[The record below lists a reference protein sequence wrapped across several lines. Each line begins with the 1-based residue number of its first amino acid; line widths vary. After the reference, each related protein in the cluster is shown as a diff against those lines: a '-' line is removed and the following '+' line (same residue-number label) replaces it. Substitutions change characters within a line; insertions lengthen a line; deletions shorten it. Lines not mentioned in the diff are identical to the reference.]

1 MKDDLKQ
8 MRRERDKYRD
18 KFDTANE
25 DLEEIKRERDQYS
38 KKFDRRDEL
47 RYEHDRH
54 TKVNQTGR
62 SSSSFKHDEERYL
75 KQSQS
80 PRSFRRNSSSSE
92 ELSKKDSR

>member
-25 DLEEIKRERDQYS
+25 DLEEIKRERDQYG

-62 SSSSFKHDEERYL
+62 SSSSLKHDEERYL

-80 PRSFRRNSSSSE
+80 RRNSSSSE